1 MHFKSQS
8 INVRVDN
15 AVAIIEIQQVFIN
28 ELEEPVEATYQFPTD
43 PDQHTVVSKVL
54 FQLGDKEVEGKVIG
68 KEKAQERYDDAIAG
82 GNAALMVQESAKD
95 KDLLEMQ
102 IGGIQPAQEVRVTV
116 QLLKQLEVEA
126 GAYCLRV
133 PTAYFIKYG
142 NQNPEGP

>member
-1 MHFKSQS
+1 M
-8 INVRVDN
+8 
-15 AVAIIEIQQVFIN
+15 FIN

-43 PDQHTVVSKVL
+43 PDQHTVVSNVL

>member
-1 MHFKSQS
+1 M
-8 INVRVDN
+8 
-15 AVAIIEIQQVFIN
+15 
-28 ELEEPVEATYQFPTD
+28 
-43 PDQHTVVSKVL
+43 VSNVL

>member
-15 AVAIIEIQQVFIN
+15 AVAVIEIQQVFIN

>member
-1 MHFKSQS
+1 M
-8 INVRVDN
+8 
-15 AVAIIEIQQVFIN
+15 FIN